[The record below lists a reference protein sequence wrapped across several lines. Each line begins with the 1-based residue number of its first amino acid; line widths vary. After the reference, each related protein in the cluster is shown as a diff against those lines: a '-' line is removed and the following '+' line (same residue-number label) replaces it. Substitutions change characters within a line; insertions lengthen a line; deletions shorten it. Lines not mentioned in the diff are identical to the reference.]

1 MPNLIEI
8 KDATT
13 EEPHSSAVHDRPG
26 LLESAIRICRYL
38 LLLLLAV
45 AAAGPSLAADVAD
58 RFPVAR
64 EFFPGADRFGELE
77 GTPPAAPVYRAE
89 RLLGYLF
96 LTGEMVRIPAYSGKP
111 INTLIGV
118 DAGGRIAGLRIV
130 EHEEPILLVGISEER
145 LQQFAAQ
152 YRGVSAYDRTSVGA
166 TREGQVTI
174 DAISGATITVM
185 VENATIMRSLRLVA
199 ESRGLPLPD
208 AETAD
213 VPGSTIRVPAR
224 AATATN
230 VPSAARPK
238 ATGPRAPATSPAE
251 PAASTPAGSAA
262 PVMPTDDEPIW
273 VGVWRDRAF
282 QIAVL
287 VTGLTLLTLVLVFQ
301 DWLARHPKFLLYVR
315 DGYLVFTILF
325 IGWYAL
331 AQLSVVNVLTFT
343 HAVVHDFQWESFL
356 IDPLMF
362 ILWSFVAVTLLLW
375 GRGVYCGWL
384 CPYGALQELTQQ
396 LAQRFKVRQFEFPDV
411 VHERLWALKYVVLIV
426 LFGVSLQSLADAERL
441 AEVEPFKTAITMRF
455 MREWGFV
462 LYAVGFIAV
471 SAVNRKFFCKYVC
484 PLGAALAIPAR
495 FRIFDWW
502 LRRRKE
508 CGRPCQICANECEVR
523 AIRPTG
529 EINANECHYC
539 LDCQV
544 TYYNQ
549 YKCPPMVDRRKRR
562 ERVPRARE
570 IVRGLE
576 PHIGSAGLDE
586 RAGTV
591 SDRGCEGCPERD
603 GCA

>member
-1 MPNLIEI
+1 MKLDRSQSRGARRPSRFRPVRQRALP
-8 KDATT
+8 T
-13 EEPHSSAVHDRPG
+13 EP
-26 LLESAIRICRYL
+26 AIRTRRFL
-38 LLLLLAV
+38 FLALLAL
-45 AAAGPSLAADVAD
+45 LAAVPAYAQGVAD
-58 RFPVAR
+58 RFPAAR
-64 EFFPGADRFGELE
+64 DFFPGADRFGELE
-77 GTPPAAPVYRAE
+77 GTPPAAPVYRE
-89 RLLGYLF
+89 DRLLGYVF
-96 LTGEMVRIPAYSGKP
+96 LTADMVRIPAYSGKP

-118 DAGGRIAGLRIV
+118 DVAGRIAGLTIV

-145 LQQFAAQ
+145 LQRFAAQ

-199 ESRGLPLPD
+199 ESRGLPLPGAD
-208 AETAD
+208 TAAAPPTTAADGAREAPAAEAA
-213 VPGSTIRVPAR
+213 PASR
-224 AATATN
+224 PAATA
-230 VPSAARPK
+230 R
-238 ATGPRAPATSPAE
+238 SPAAG
-251 PAASTPAGSAA
+251 PAATAPGGAA

-273 VGVWRDRAF
+273 VGVWRERAF
-282 QIAVL
+282 QIALL
-287 VTGLTLLTLVLVFQ
+287 VTGLTLLTLILVFQ
-301 DWLARHPKFLLYVR
+301 DWLARHPKLLIYVR

-343 HAVVHDFQWESFL
+343 HAVFHDFRWESFL
-356 IDPLMF
+356 IDPMMF
-362 ILWSFVAVTLLLW
+362 ILWGFVAVTLLLW

-384 CPYGALQELTQQ
+384 CPYGAIQELTQQ

-411 VHERLWALKYVVLIV
+411 VHERLWALKYVILIV

-544 TYYNQ
+544 TYYNA
-549 YKCPPMVDRRKRR
+549 YKCPPEVDRRKRR

-570 IVRGLE
+570 IVRELE
-576 PHIGSAGLDE
+576 MHIGPAGLDDRS
-586 RAGTV
+586 RASG
-591 SDRGCEGCPERD
+591 DRGCEGCPQRD
-603 GCA
+603 GCE